1 MYTRRT
7 TLLALSTSPL
17 MVLGLTNSGPKKILV
32 QGPQGEAYIGP
43 DNLVGL
49 HIKRDYEEV
58 LDPHIQVDSE
68 GRLTPES
75 KAWLKTQMVPWNRQ
89 VARSEAYIPL
99 PNGKRL
105 PIVRVLW
112 RLA

>member
-17 MVLGLTNSGPKKILV
+17 MVLGLTNSGPKKIL
-32 QGPQGEAYIGP
+32 GP
-43 DNLVGL
+43 DLVGL